1 MQDRANVDR
10 DTAAADI
17 VDACIQLWTRM
28 LIADTV
34 HDNKIVENV
43 QFLQQDCVSM
53 LAELRQCLL
62 KLDRQNGERS
72 SPERSRP
79 PPETTVDSFRYFFDV

>member
-1 MQDRANVDR
+1 MDNDS
-10 DTAAADI
+10 AAAKI
-17 VDACIQLWTRM
+17 VDDCIHLWTRM

-43 QFLQQDCVSM
+43 QSLQRDCVFL

-62 KLDRQNGERS
+62 NREER

-79 PPETTVDSFRYFFDV
+79 PEPPVESIR